1 MEFSLARELLYIKSG
16 IEGGEEMLKA
26 AFMFLSTDANPDLHI
41 CNIETGNISLLTV
54 GVPNYEVAC
63 RTAAE
68 LLERG
73 IAAIELCG
81 GFGNEGMA
89 QIKKA
94 VKGKIPVGVVRF
106 DIHPGLGN
114 ISGDSIF

>member
-1 MEFSLARELLYIKSG
+1 MARKLLYIKAS
-16 IEGGEEMLKA
+16 IEGGEKMLKA

-63 RTAAE
+63 KTVTE

-73 IAAIELCG
+73 ITAIELCG
-81 GFGNEGMA
+81 GFGYEGVA

-94 VKGKIPVGVVRF
+94 VNGKIPVGVVRF

-114 ISGDSIF
+114 MSGDSIF